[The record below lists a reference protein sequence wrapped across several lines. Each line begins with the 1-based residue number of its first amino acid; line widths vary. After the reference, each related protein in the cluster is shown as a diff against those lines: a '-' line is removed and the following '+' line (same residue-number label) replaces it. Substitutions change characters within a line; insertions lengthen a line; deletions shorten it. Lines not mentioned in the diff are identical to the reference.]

1 MQTCW
6 SQALNDPDF
15 AKHVLL
21 LYVDVIP
28 DLAAGAAEIFGELEH
43 CRGVLVL
50 DLFLDEGDHI
60 SREFGLL
67 VRLGFFV
74 YDGHYRMDV
83 PERITL
89 AAVKQAALDVSSTA
103 DDKEYGVEMIQP
115 ERLLH
120 TLPKT
125 EADAQRST
133 VMAMRRFRAIT
144 GCRSRSVG

>member
-1 MQTCW
+1 MPTANPHVVIELTDGPDCRFFAAWFIKAAEAQTCW

-43 CRGVLVL
+43 CRGVLAL

-74 YDGHYRMDV
+74 YDDGLLSDQR
-83 PERITL
+83 PRSNARGSEAGSFRL
-89 AAVKQAALDVSSTA
+89 AF
-103 DDKEYGVEMIQP
+103 YC
-115 ERLLH
+115 
-120 TLPKT
+120 
-125 EADAQRST
+125 
-133 VMAMRRFRAIT
+133 RR
-144 GCRSRSVG
+144 